1 MFLDVMDYTVFRDK
15 ISEVK
20 ETIFIL
26 PGVVPKM
33 TNSNTKEY
41 FFDLQTSLLYP
52 RINSISTR
60 HFNLEVAF
68 QL

>member
-20 ETIFIL
+20 ETIL
-26 PGVVPKM
+26 PGVVPEM
-33 TNSNTKEY
+33 TNSNIKEY